1 MPSVGGDGFHRDT
14 APRLAK
20 GSLFMPMKRQ
30 QRSSITAAIVLL
42 SGLLLLA
49 APALACGGGGGTGGY
64 RKPVRPD
71 HFNHNGTQQP
81 NATSSA
87 PAPSPS
93 GQAQSNGF

>member
-1 MPSVGGDGFHRDT
+1 
-14 APRLAK
+14 
-20 GSLFMPMKRQ
+20 MPMKGQ
-30 QRSSITAAIVLL
+30 QRSSIKAAIALL

-49 APALACGGGGGTGGY
+49 PSAFACGGGGSGGY

-71 HFNHNGTQQP
+71 HFNHNGKQQS
-81 NATSSA
+81 NTTSSA